1 MAWICATTRKKR
13 RSAAGILFMSSAKNV
28 ALWPSERMTSSE
40 ISPTRCGIS
49 TTLTRAPLALAG
61 TPRGGTDAAAGAP
74 TSSCRHSEVLF
85 DRWRRVVEMHGTFR
99 LAPDELADFGLVRGA
114 QFL

>member
-1 MAWICATTRKKR
+1 
-13 RSAAGILFMSSAKNV
+13 MSSAKNV

-49 TTLTRAPLALAG
+49 TTLTRAPLGL
-61 TPRGGTDAAAGAP
+61 AGAP
-74 TSSCRHSEVLF
+74 PGGADGGAGGPRAASRYSEVLL
-85 DRWRRVVEMHGTFR
+85 DRRRRVVEMHGTFR

-114 QFL
+114 QFLRRA